1 MLWIIYNFMRDKSW
15 IMEQENIEKV
25 FVLKFHI
32 NFSSQKKKNKSLQNR
47 GIILLISFFI
57 SYILP

>member
-1 MLWIIYNFMRDKSW
+1 MRDKSW

-32 NFSSQKKKNKSLQNR
+32 NFTSQKEKKKK
-47 GIILLISFFI
+47 
-57 SYILP
+57 

>member
-1 MLWIIYNFMRDKSW
+1 MRDKSW

-32 NFSSQKKKNKSLQNR
+32 NFSSQKKKDKSLQNR

>member
-1 MLWIIYNFMRDKSW
+1 
-15 IMEQENIEKV
+15 MEQENIEKV

-32 NFSSQKKKNKSLQNR
+32 NFTSQKEKKNKSLQNR

-57 SYILP
+57 SHILP